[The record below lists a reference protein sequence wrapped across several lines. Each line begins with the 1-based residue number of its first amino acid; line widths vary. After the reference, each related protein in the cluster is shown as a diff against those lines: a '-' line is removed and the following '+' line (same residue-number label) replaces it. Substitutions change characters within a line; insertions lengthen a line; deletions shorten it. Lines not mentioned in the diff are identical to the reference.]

1 MTPSHQKYKLHEA
14 LGYLF
19 YAIAAADKKV
29 APKEMELF
37 RSIIQTDWLPIEGM
51 VEPLFQVEIVFD
63 RLLEQN
69 VDADAALGTF
79 KLFKEEHSE
88 LFTDALKKRIWKTVN
103 SMAEAVAGKNKS
115 ELVLLSK
122 LSVIFRG

>member
-1 MTPSHQKYKLHEA
+1 MTPSLQKYKLHEA

-29 APKEMELF
+29 APREIEVFK
-37 RSIIQTDWLPIEGM
+37 SIIKTDWLPAEEK
-51 VEPLFQVEIVFD
+51 VEALFQVEIVFD
-63 RLLEQN
+63 RLLEQM

-79 KLFKEEHSE
+79 KLFKENHSD
-88 LFTDALKKRIWKTVN
+88 LFTDELKKRIWKTAN

-115 ELVLLSK
+115 ELVLLSQ
-122 LSVIFRG
+122 LSVVFRE